1 LSYQLPSDPVRVQLD
16 GRAIWNDGRS
26 IEDADFFTFG
36 YSGRPT
42 EEVLDLLKSAG
53 VATVV
58 DIRFSPVSMY
68 KPDFSKSNLCRIVE
82 AHGLTYLHLPELG
95 VPKAIRVLA
104 AERGTRDVIWE
115 WYDTNIV
122 DEFVGTNLHFFLNI
136 ADHPMALM
144 CVEIDP
150 RACHRHRLFEALED
164 QGLRGFDL

>member
-16 GRAIWNDGRS
+16 RRAIWNDGRS
-26 IEDADFFTFG
+26 IEQADFFTFG
-36 YSGRPT
+36 YTGRPT

-58 DIRFSPVSMY
+58 DIRFSPVSRY
-68 KPDFSKSNLCRIVE
+68 KPDFSKSNLRRIVE
-82 AHGLTYLHLPELG
+82 SHGLNYVHLPELG
-95 VPKAIRVLA
+95 VPKSVRTLA

-115 WYDTNIV
+115 WYDDNV
-122 DEFVGTNLHFFLNI
+122 VSQYVGSNLHFFFNL

-150 RACHRHRLFEALED
+150 RACHRHRLFQALED
-164 QGLRGFDL
+164 RGLRGFDL